1 MKKIIVAIDS
11 FKGCLSSAEINR
23 TVAQTI
29 KRNHPDYDI
38 IQMPVSDGGE
48 GILDI
53 LVKATKSRYVT
64 IQAHDPLMRP
74 IEGRYGISADGRTAY
89 IELAS
94 VSGLSKINKFERNPM
109 VTSTY
114 GTGELINDAL
124 KRGCREFIIGI
135 GDSATNDAGT
145 GILQALGYKFLDVD
159 GNVLKQ
165 GGYILDKI
173 SRIYAP
179 QDNKALNECHFTV
192 ACDVNATFYGK
203 SGAAYVFGPQK
214 GANAEMVESLDK
226 GLQSFANIIKDARGI
241 DLSNIEGAG
250 AAGGVGGG
258 LHAFLGAELKPG
270 VEIILDTIHFN
281 DIIKDAEIII
291 TGEGRA
297 DKQTNMGKV
306 AYGILQI
313 AKQQNVPV
321 VMIAGQV
328 KDEDLLL
335 KSGFKAVY
343 QVSPDNMPFAYAM
356 NPEIAKKNIEQV
368 ISVVI

>member
-64 IQAHDPLMRP
+64 VQAHDPLMRP

-114 GTGELINDAL
+114 GTGELINDAI

-135 GDSATNDAGT
+135 GDSATNDAAT
-145 GILQALGYKFLDVD
+145 GLLQALGFKFLDVD

-165 GGYILDKI
+165 GGYILEKI

-203 SGAAYVFGPQK
+203 SGAAYIFGPQK
-214 GANAEMVESLDK
+214 GASADMVKSLDK

-270 VEIILDTIHFN
+270 VEIILDALHFN
-281 DIIKDAEIII
+281 EIIKGAEIII
-291 TGEGRA
+291 TGEGSA
-297 DKQTNMGKV
+297 DKQTTMGKV
-306 AYGILQI
+306 SYGILQV
-313 AKQQNVPV
+313 AKRQNIPV
-321 VMIAGQV
+321 IMIAGQV
-328 KDEDLLL
+328 KEEELLL
-335 KSGFKAVY
+335 NSGFKAVY
-343 QVSPDNMPFAYAM
+343 QVSPDDMPFAYIM